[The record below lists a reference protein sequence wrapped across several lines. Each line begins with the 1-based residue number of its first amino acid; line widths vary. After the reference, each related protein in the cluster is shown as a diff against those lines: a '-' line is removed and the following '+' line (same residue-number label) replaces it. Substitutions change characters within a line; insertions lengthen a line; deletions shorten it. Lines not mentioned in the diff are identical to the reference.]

1 MSASMWSRIGL
12 LIFFTCA
19 SYKPRVTVWDF
30 LATPGGV
37 ELEHALITLIVA
49 VAAWFSYM
57 AHRQSSNNA
66 KALNSHLEQH
76 VLEAVEKNGND
87 K

>member
-1 MSASMWSRIGL
+1 MSDSTWNPTGP
-12 LIFFTCA
+12 LIFSTCA
-19 SYKPRVTVWDF
+19 SYKRSVTIWDF

-37 ELEHALITLIVA
+37 EFEHAVITLIVA

-57 AHRQSSNNA
+57 AHRQSSSNA